1 MPSTRAQ
8 CEKCGRRFRRLDT
21 HLRVSAT
28 CRDVGKP
35 TEHLA
40 ATPSTSMN
48 IVPPTAISNLDA
60 TLPGNL
66 NSVLETAAAV
76 ATPIETAPLDKHL
89 STTLGFK
96 NPLRL
101 PKSSEEWEEADYL
114 LSSVTSSVFQ
124 ASMAEEKNNC
134 LCAGIYNILSYR
146 FGTRA
151 PPRPQKPRIRQHDRA
166 LKEVTRLKNKARCA
180 LRKAKREGASDDVIQ
195 PLAANFLSLLRRHS
209 RLCRESS
216 SRLRHKEAK
225 DAREECNRNFW
236 RFAKNLLGKGCTAQT
251 PPAFTAST
259 AHSFF
264 SDVYQ
269 SSTHQFSSPSWM
281 PSAPLPTPG
290 CTMEMTPISE
300 EELARVIRKSKPSSA
315 PSPADRIPYLIFKK
329 CHSLRPALL
338 DLFNRVI
345 MEGSVPLSWKVAV
358 IKLIPKSSAQEDPS
372 SPGNFRPIALTPVVS
387 KLLSGILKD
396 RWLRHMRANGYLD
409 SDLQKAFLPM
419 TPGVV
424 EHQAKLAAVIRSARQ
439 QKRSLAVAWLDIANA
454 YGSVHHSLIQFSL
467 AHYHAP
473 PEFCRLLQSWYSGL
487 SATISTDAWSTDP
500 VPLELGVYQ
509 GDPLSVVIF
518 LTVMNTLSDTLC
530 SRKDLGFTL
539 PQSSTTINHL
549 LYADDACIIS
559 NTPAGC
565 QHLLDMVQHWL
576 EWAQLKAKV
585 PKCRSMAIQASTG
598 KRISPTLTISGNEIP
613 PVEDGVFKF
622 LGMPV
627 RVYTSNDDARSS
639 LRGSLQQML
648 SVIDQTPLS
657 RQQKLRLFKHGVC
670 PRLSWPLMV
679 EEFPISW
686 LERDLQPL
694 ATKALKEWAGL
705 ARHSNTSIL
714 FLPVK
719 RGGLALPSLV
729 RDYKKLQASKM
740 VQLITSHD
748 PGVRKVADLRLLE
761 EKKRLRMKFRP
772 AVLVDSIKL
781 QNHPQS
787 RKTLTG
793 AVKTVLSEEEDDGL
807 HHSLCQL
814 PAQGEMARAWE
825 ESSPDLWVRAV
836 QQLPPEPL
844 KFVLNASLNTLPTNS
859 NLHMWGKKASHI
871 CPLCRVSKQ
880 TLSHVLNNC
889 PMAMEL
895 RRYSRRHDA
904 VLQVIGDFIKTH
916 LPPQFS
922 ISIDSPSEVYN
933 FPQHITPTN
942 LRPDI
947 VWWSD
952 QRRELWLLEL
962 TVSYESGVADAR
974 ARKAAKYHDL
984 VEAGRAAGYGVKLLN
999 LVVGSRGML
1008 GDADFNLLREATDA
1022 PRKECTSVCLHITR
1036 AAILGSFSIW
1046 GSRNHAI

>member
-1 MPSTRAQ
+1 
-8 CEKCGRRFRRLDT
+8 
-21 HLRVSAT
+21 
-28 CRDVGKP
+28 
-35 TEHLA
+35 
-40 ATPSTSMN
+40 MN
-48 IVPPTAISNLDA
+48 IVSSTA
-60 TLPGNL
+60 LPGNL
-66 NSVLETAAAV
+66 NSALVTASAV
-76 ATPIETAPLDKHL
+76 ATTIETA
-89 STTLGFK
+89 TLGTHQNTTSPSNSSFI

-101 PKSSEEWEEADYL
+101 PKNPEEWEVADHL
-114 LSSVTSSVFQ
+114 LSAVTSAVLQ
-124 ASMAEEKNNC
+124 ASTAEEKNTS
-134 LCAGIYNILSYR
+134 LCAGIYNTLAFR
-146 FGTRA
+146 FGTRV
-151 PPRPQKPRIRQHDRA
+151 PTRSQRPKIRQHDRA
-166 LKEVTRLKNKARCA
+166 LKEVTKQKNEARCA

-209 RLCRESS
+209 QLCRVLS
-216 SRLRHKEAK
+216 SRLREKEVK
-225 DAREECNRNFW
+225 VAREECNNHFW
-236 RFAKNLLGKGCTAQT
+236 KFAKNLLGKGCTAQT
-251 PPAFTAST
+251 SPAFTAST
-259 AHSFF
+259 AHSYFT
-264 SDVYQ
+264 DVYE
-269 SSTHQFSSPSWM
+269 SSPQLFNSPSWM
-281 PSAPLPTPG
+281 PSAPLPKPD
-290 CTMEMTPISE
+290 CAMEMVPISE

-315 PSPADRIPYLIFKK
+315 PSPVDRIPYLIFKK
-329 CHSLRPALL
+329 CPSLRPALL

-345 MEGSVPLSWKVAV
+345 MKGSVPSSWKVAA

-409 SDLQKAFLPM
+409 SDLQKAFLPKI
-419 TPGVV
+419 PGVG
-424 EHQAKLAAVIRSARQ
+424 EHQAKLAAVIKSARQ
-439 QKRSLAVAWLDIANA
+439 RKRSLAIAWLDITNA

-473 PEFCRLLQSWYSGL
+473 PEFCRLLHSWYSGL
-487 SATISTDAWSTDP
+487 SGTISTDKWSTDP
-500 VPLELGVYQ
+500 VPLKIGVYQ

-539 PQSSTTINHL
+539 PQTSITINHL

-565 QHLLDMVQHWL
+565 QHLLDMVQRWL
-576 EWAQLKAKV
+576 EWAKLKAKV

-598 KRISPTLTISGNEIP
+598 KRVSPTLTISGREIP
-613 PVEDGVFKF
+613 PAKDGVFKF

-627 RVYTSNDDARSS
+627 RVHSSNDDARSS

-648 SVIDQTPLS
+648 TAIDNTPLT
-657 RQQKLRLFKHGVC
+657 RQQKLRLFKYGVC
-670 PRLSWPLMV
+670 PRLSWPLLV
-679 EEFPISW
+679 EDFPISW

-714 FLPVK
+714 FLPAK

-729 RDYKKLQASKM
+729 REHKKLQASKM
-740 VQLITSHD
+740 VQQITSHD

-761 EKKRLRMKFRP
+761 EKKRRRIKFRP
-772 AVLVDSIKL
+772 AVLVNSITT
-781 QNHPQS
+781 QDHPQS
-787 RKTLTG
+787 RRALSSAVRTLL
-793 AVKTVLSEEEDDGL
+793 AEEEVDGL
-807 HHSLCQL
+807 HNSLCQL
-814 PAQGEMARAWE
+814 PAQGEMARAWG

-844 KFVLNASLNTLPTNS
+844 KFVLNSSLNTLPTNS
-859 NLHMWGKKASHI
+859 NLHMWGKKASNI
-871 CPLCRVSKQ
+871 CPLCRVSSQ

-895 RRYSRRHDA
+895 RRYSHRHDA

-916 LPPQFS
+916 LPTQFS
-922 ISIDSPSEVYN
+922 ITIDSPSEAYS

-952 QRRELWLLEL
+952 QRRELCLLEL
-962 TVSYESGVADAR
+962 TVSYETGVADAR

-984 VEAGRAAGYGVKLLN
+984 VEAGRAAGYRAKLLN

-1008 GDADFNLLREATDA
+1008 GDTDFDLIKEATDA
-1022 PRKECTSVCLHITR
+1022 TRKECTSVCLHTIK

-1046 GSRNHAI
+1046 ATRNYTN